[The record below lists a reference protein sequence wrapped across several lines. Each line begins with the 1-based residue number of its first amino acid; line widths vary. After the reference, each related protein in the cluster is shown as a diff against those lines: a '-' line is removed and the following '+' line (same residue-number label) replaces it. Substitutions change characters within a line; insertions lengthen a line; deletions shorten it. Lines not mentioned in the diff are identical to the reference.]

1 MGHEIYG
8 ILAPWPG
15 IGRWSLNHWPEREAL
30 TIFFFFLILE
40 LWYIGFQSYT
50 CPRTMMLQMSL
61 PILLPQDYPLLSTP
75 QSKSPSS
82 SLLQSEVVC
91 FSLYYFSNLLYSIH
105 SMTYVLLTHHL
116 FANKVELWM
125 LSLRCGFLRPALEIK
140 NKNNDKIQNFMN
152 ASRRL
157 RIKIQGDL
165 GK

>member
-1 MGHEIYG
+1 MARDWKVKSQP
-8 ILAPWPG
+8 LAWKGSPD
-15 IGRWSLNHWPEREAL
+15 
-30 TIFFFFLILE
+30 IFFFFFN
-40 LWYIGFQSYT
+40 IGTMIYRLPVIHL
-50 CPRTMMLQMSL
+50 PRTMMLQMSL

-105 SMTYVLLTHHL
+105 SMTYVLLTHNL

-140 NKNNDKIQNFMN
+140 NKNNDKIQNFTN

-165 GK
+165 EK